1 MEPEEREAIVE
12 GVAALTVT
20 LAEMGLSEVEAQQQ
34 LMARLNQLEAFDV
47 QLLMDA
53 AAAIG
58 AGPLLSDERPEET
71 VRHAAINRT
80 LVGPADQDERVA
92 AARGREWLQRLAGC
106 QEQ

>member
-1 MEPEEREAIVE
+1 MEPEERKAIVE

-34 LMARLNQLEAFDV
+34 LMARLNQLEAFDAE
-47 QLLMDA
+47 LLMDA

-58 AGPLLSDERPEET
+58 ASPLLSDERADET
-71 VRHAAINRT
+71 ARQGAINRT